1 MVERKIAVQWD
12 DVMPQTDVESTPIS
26 SSPTTSHAS
35 VVNKV
40 GDKTTQDTDIRAR
53 QASIEPGPR
62 PTGLARITSA
72 ARSLPKRPKIPPI
85 LSLFTSRRFDAA
97 LFGAFIQASLVT
109 SFDAVLPLFVQDTFS
124 WTSTG
129 AGLIFIPIV
138 IPGFLAPLS
147 GYLADRYGP
156 RWFTSGGFLACIP
169 LFVCLRF
176 VNENTTNQKVLLCA
190 LLALIGFMLAILMP
204 PLMAEITYII
214 EAKEK
219 RNPGCFGPNGA
230 YAQAYGLFV
239 FAFAAGGVVGPIW
252 SGFIRERWGWNTM
265 VWTLGLLALI
275 GAIPTAVY
283 TGGYIGHNN
292 AKSAEERA
300 KGVAKEKKRESGGE
314 TSVTE
319 ATV

>member
-1 MVERKIAVQWD
+1 MVEKKIAVQWD
-12 DVMPQTDVESTPIS
+12 DTIPQADVEAAPVST
-26 SSPTTSHAS
+26 SPTTSDAS
-35 VVNKV
+35 VDDNKV
-40 GDKTTQDTDIRAR
+40 DDKANADPEVK
-53 QASIEPGPR
+53 ASESR

-72 ARSLPKRPKIPPI
+72 ARSIPKSPKVPPI
-85 LSLFTSRRFDAA
+85 LSLFASRRFDAA

-124 WTSTG
+124 WTATG

-147 GYLADRYGP
+147 GTLADRYGP

-176 VNENTTNQKVLLCA
+176 VDHNTIQQKVLLCA

-204 PLMAEITYII
+204 PLMAEVTYII

-239 FAFAAGGVVGPIW
+239 FAFAAGGVIGPIW

-265 VWTLGLLALI
+265 VWTLGLLALA
-275 GAIPTAVY
+275 GAIPTAIY
-283 TGGYIGHNN
+283 TGGYIGHDN

-300 KGVAKEKKRESGGE
+300 KGVKKEKKRESAGE
-314 TSVTE
+314 TSVAE
-319 ATV
+319 SNV